1 MSVSAVQQV
10 TGTEAAN
17 SPSSDS
23 GKLGKLE
30 FLKLLVMQMRYQ
42 DPLEPMKDT
51 EYIAQLAQFNSLEQM
66 QNLNSSVSEMERWM
80 QTGQASSLLNKHVD
94 ATDVATGSVV
104 TGLVSEVKIRDGEAK
119 LVVGE
124 NEVALTDVIRIY

>member
-1 MSVSAVQQV
+1 MSVSAVQQA
-10 TGTEAAN
+10 TGAQAVDT
-17 SPSSDS
+17 SSS
-23 GKLGKLE
+23 QMGQLGKLD

-80 QTGQASSLLNKHVD
+80 QTGQASSLLNKNVEVAD
-94 ATDVATGSVV
+94 TATGSLV
-104 TGLVSEVKIRDGEAK
+104 TGMVSEVRFRAGEPR

-124 NEVALTDVIRIY
+124 QEVALADVVKIY